1 MAIITVSRG
10 TFSGGIALA
19 ECLSAELG
27 YRLLSRRELLTDAA
41 KAFAASEDQLRSA
54 LTHKPGFLEG
64 GRLERI
70 HYVYC
75 VQAVLAK
82 EVQGDN
88 VVYQGQAGH
97 LLLHGIPHHLR
108 LKVVADMEYR
118 IKGAMERGH
127 LKRDVAVERIKELD
141 EERDR
146 WVSWVYGADRNDPT
160 TYDLVVNLE
169 HIPISSACEIV
180 VQAVNRDF
188 QSTAQ
193 SQQAVD
199 DLVLSSDIQAR
210 IGLDRSINCERIEV
224 EASDG
229 VVTVSG
235 TVRTMDD
242 ADNVRKLVSQV
253 PGVKDINS
261 RMATRWY

>member
-10 TFSGGIALA
+10 TFSGGIALS

-41 KAFAASEDQLRSA
+41 KIFKASEDQLRSA
-54 LTHKPGFLEG
+54 LTHKPGFLES
-64 GRLERI
+64 GRLERL

-75 VQAVLAK
+75 VQAALAK

-97 LLLHGIPHHLR
+97 LLLHGLPHHLR

-118 IKGAMERGH
+118 IRGAMERGH
-127 LKRDVAVERIKELD
+127 LNRDAAVERIKELD
-141 EERDR
+141 EGRDR
-146 WVSWVYGADRNDPT
+146 WVNWVYGADRNDPT
-160 TYDLVVNLE
+160 TYDLIFNLE
-169 HIPISSACEIV
+169 RIPIASACEMV
-180 VQAVNRDF
+180 VQVVKRDF
-188 QSTAQ
+188 QSTSQ
-193 SQQAVD
+193 SKKAVD

-210 IGLDRSINCERIEV
+210 IGLDQSINCERIEV
-224 EASDG
+224 DASDG

-235 TVRTMDD
+235 TVHTMDD
-242 ADNVRKLVSQV
+242 ADNVRRLVSQV
-253 PGVKDINS
+253 PGVKDVNS
-261 RMATRWY
+261 KMATRWY